1 MPSISNIFKRKS
13 TTPSAGPAP
22 NGISNGTSNSDPQP
36 AENGEDNQFLRAVG
50 KQNFASPPRILVIG
64 AGSRGSAYARSTQVS
79 TNAVIAAVCEP
90 VAYKRGEFGRKFI
103 WGDSQPTPGQQF
115 EGWQQWVEFENA
127 RRAKEKAGEE
137 VERGIDAVFVC
148 VLDEMHE
155 EVVCGIA
162 GLGVHVCCEKPMSTS
177 LKSCVNIYNALRDGE
192 KAGMNGHANGHINGN
207 TTTETKRKGQGTVFG
222 ICHVLRYSPH
232 NMLLRQ
238 LVLEKDVIGDVLSIE
253 HVEPVGNWHFSHS
266 YVR

>member
-13 TTPSAGPAP
+13 GIPSAGPTS
-22 NGISNGTSNSDPQP
+22 NGASNGTSSQDSQP
-36 AENGEDNQFLRAVG
+36 TANDADNQFMRAAV
-50 KQNFASPPRILVIG
+50 KQNFASPPRVLIIG
-64 AGSRGSAYARSTQVS
+64 GGSRGSAYAESSQAS
-79 TNAVIAAVCEP
+79 TNAVVAAVCEP
-90 VAYKRGEFGRKFI
+90 IAYKRAEFGRKFI
-103 WGDSQPTPGQQF
+103 WGDNQPKPGQQF
-115 EGWQQWVEFENA
+115 EGWQQWVEYETA
-127 RRAKEKAGEE
+127 RREREKAGED
-137 VERGIDAVFVC
+137 VEKGIDAVFVC

-177 LKSCVNIYNALRDGE
+177 LKSCVNMYNALKDGE
-192 KAGMNGHANGHINGN
+192 NAHMNGNANGHTNGN
-207 TTTETKRKGQGTVFG
+207 TTIETRKGDGKVFG
-222 ICHVLRYSPH
+222 ICHVLRYSQF

-238 LVLEKDVIGDVLSIE
+238 LVLEKDVIGDILSIE